1 MKYVV
6 VICEGSDEFRFL
18 SGLEK
23 RSDPDLFSRVCAM
36 VRRPIVRWFA
46 APILGIPAI
55 FAGYSTMLNFWL
67 ALGVSSSLWLHVVAA
82 IAGATGGVAAV
93 ARLRA

>member
-1 MKYVV
+1 MRYVV
-6 VICEGSDEFRFL
+6 VICESCDECRLAGGFENRVE
-18 SGLEK
+18 S
-23 RSDPDLFSRVCAM
+23 DLFSRLCAK
-36 VRRPIVRWFA
+36 VRRLRWFA
-46 APILGIPAI
+46 APVLGIPAV

-67 ALGVSSSLWLHVVAA
+67 ALGVSSSLWLHIVAA